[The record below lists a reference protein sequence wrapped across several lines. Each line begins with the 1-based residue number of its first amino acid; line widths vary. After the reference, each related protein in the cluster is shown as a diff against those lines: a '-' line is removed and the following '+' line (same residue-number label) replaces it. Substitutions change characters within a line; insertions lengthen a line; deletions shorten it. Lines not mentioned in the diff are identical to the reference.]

1 VPFYILTLRME
12 NSIITVV
19 NYNKKEG
26 DCYMKKT
33 AILLALMTVFFA
45 LTASAYTVTL
55 YNGESVYS
63 TVSVEEGGS
72 VPLPAPAAPA
82 GTRFMGWRSADG
94 TVIARTNLFG
104 EGTTELYAYFD
115 MPSKAAPGENMIPNG
130 SFEEDSLGVF
140 VSNGVATLTEED
152 GNGVLYYVRGSHHA
166 SIQWP
171 VEWEAGRKY
180 YVSYKIKTE
189 YDNVMTAH
197 NYRYNYV
204 DSKGNAQ
211 TDTAK
216 NEHFFDANKWHT
228 VEYDYVIPESY
239 VVANTVDAFSVY
251 ANSTKSF
258 DNGATEATI
267 RPVYYDDIELIPY
280 HKITYNAN
288 GGTLDEDAR
297 FVLNGTYTVESLV
310 PVRKGYS
317 FMGWGTTQSAKEAVT
332 SVELSGS
339 DVTLYAIW
347 EGSSEDTAI
356 TYSFANTVPGNADG
370 TIALYGTEE
379 TKSHT
384 KVTLYYGDANGKLD
398 WFTPLATLSVGD
410 DGSAVHNVTQSRAF
424 PVGATK
430 IYAEYTGDGLNTVT
444 LTYDIPAAKQ
454 MPSETPLYRFY
465 ASSDVHEGENWG
477 NMPTNRANF
486 VRDVVANKDITDFII
501 MNGDLVNHGTATEW
515 EAYENWVETNM
526 FPLGI
531 PYFIVNGN
539 HEFHTVGTSGDVQN
553 GTHDE
558 ATLFRLYKEN
568 DEYLEGLGIKTDR
581 ADGKLFYSVEVAGA
595 KLIFI
600 STPTSLGTSGLTYA
614 VTEEQLNWLREELY
628 EDEKSNVPV
637 YVMSHVNPE
646 QITNYSALKAILEK
660 HPNLFLITA
669 HSHQNLALENQEPLQ
684 AGDMKTTYTHF
695 NEGSVG
701 YVYDYDANG
710 TKFFAQYS
718 VSFFVEVYE
727 DRVLIKGKKYA
738 NDGTYDVAHKYYSIA
753 LPDSEK
759 TIGTVTMSKDNP
771 AIGDT
776 VKVLVDGKAPANDAV
791 CTWYVG
797 DKLLHT
803 GSEYTVTATD
813 GMAGKRLIVR
823 VTFADGTFASDVSET
838 AFGGVDIYYDLNGGT
853 GTTPPV
859 QKVIDGSV
867 FTPYVDTYTPKK
879 DGAFFAG
886 WSTDKNAAVPMMSA
900 VAKDGLTLYAVYTD
914 KPEFHFYNYAGFI
927 PNGYVAKSEI
937 KDGKLVF
944 TSSDEGK
951 DCQFEMKGVAIDADT
966 YKYLRIKMT
975 KLNAYDCIY
984 FATSEKGYAW
994 GTTRIPYGEGTVTT
1008 VGDMVVYEC
1017 YISDYET
1024 AKTYWTGTVNSFR
1037 FDPFDKIST
1046 SAEVDYI
1053 VFADKKAVYG
1063 AKILVDEN
1071 GKVSLSDDTVNC
1083 SVSSAE
1089 WKGKGVV
1096 VTLSPSAGYEFTTVE
1111 DVMALVTV
1119 NGEAPTK
1126 AEIVNDCAVI
1136 TYGQLEEVSM
1146 GEISILDASY
1156 NKLDAIPD
1164 TAFYAQVPV
1173 TNNAFEGSFT
1183 VVIASYDADGRMLD
1197 TDFLYADPE
1206 EGKTVTFGAQVSNK
1220 DGKVA
1225 EVRAFAFSNLLD
1237 MSVLCESVKIE
1248 K

>member
-1 VPFYILTLRME
+1 
-12 NSIITVV
+12 
-19 NYNKKEG
+19 
-26 DCYMKKT
+26 MKKT

-72 VPLPAPAAPA
+72 VPLPAPAAPS

-115 MPSKAAPGENMIPNG
+115 KPSKATPGENMIPNG
-130 SFEEDSLGVF
+130 SVEEDSLGVF

-204 DSKGNAQ
+204 DSKGNPQ

-297 FVLNGTYTVESLV
+297 FVLNGTYTVESLI

-347 EGSSEDTAI
+347 EGSSEDTPI

-430 IYAEYTGDGLNTVT
+430 IYAEYTGDGLGTVT

-465 ASSDVHEGENWG
+465 AASDLHEGENWG

-486 VRDVVANKDITDFII
+486 ARDIAENKDNIDFII
-501 MNGDLVNHGTATEW
+501 MNGDLVNHGITDELT
-515 EAYENWVETNM
+515 AYEKYVKEKIYPT
-526 FPLGI
+526 GI
-531 PYFIVNGN
+531 PYFPINGN
-539 HEFHTVGTSGDVQN
+539 HEFHTHGTSGDVQD
-553 GTHDE
+553 GTHNE
-558 ATLFRLYKEN
+558 ELYFRIVEDNEKHLKDNFGIIAER
-568 DEYLEGLGIKTDR
+568 DDGEYYYSVKYEGL
-581 ADGKLFYSVEVAGA
+581 
-595 KLIFI
+595 KLIFL
-600 STPTSLGTSGLTYA
+600 STPTSLGASGLNMGVPA
-614 VTEEQLNWLREELY
+614 EQLEWLNEELH
-628 EDEKSNVPV
+628 DSVKSNETVFV
-637 YVMSHVNPE
+637 ISHVNPE
-646 QITNYSALKAILEK
+646 QTTNYSALKAVLEK

-669 HSHQNLALENQEPLQ
+669 HSHQNLALENQENLQ

-695 NEGSVG
+695 NDGSLG
-701 YVYDYDANG
+701 YVYDYDASG
-710 TKFFAQYS
+710 TKFFAQYG
-718 VSFFVEVYE
+718 VCFVVEIYE
-727 DRVLIKGKKYA
+727 DKVLLIGKKFA

-753 LPDSEK
+753 LPDSDK
-759 TIGTVTMSKDNP
+759 TVGTVTMSNTAP
-771 AIGDT
+771 QIGDT
-776 VKVLVDGKAPANDAV
+776 VKVLVDGKTPANDAV

-803 GSEYTVTATD
+803 GAEYTVTATD

-879 DGAFFAG
+879 AGVFFAG
-886 WSTDKNAAVPMMSA
+886 WSTDKNATVPMMSA

-927 PNGYVAKSEI
+927 PNGHIAKSEI
-937 KDGKLVF
+937 KDGKLCF
-944 TSSDEGK
+944 TNTESGNDP
-951 DCQFEMKGVAIDADT
+951 QFSINGIAIDAD
-966 YKYLRIKMT
+966 KYVYVRVKT
-975 KLNAYDCIY
+975 TAANPTECIY
-984 FATSEKGYAW
+984 FATSEKGLSEQ
-994 GTTRIPYGEGTVTT
+994 TRINFGAGTKTI
-1008 VGDMVVYEC
+1008 VGDFAIYEC
-1017 YISDYET
+1017 YIPSQSS
-1024 AKTYWTGTVNSFR
+1024 AKTYWKGTVNALR
-1037 FDPFDKIST
+1037 FDPFAKTNT
-1046 SAEVDYI
+1046 SAETDYI
-1053 VFADKKAVYG
+1053 VFADNKAVYG
-1063 AKILVDEN
+1063 AKILIDEN
-1071 GKVSLSDDTVNC
+1071 GKVSLSSDTANC

-1096 VTLSPSAGYEFTTVE
+1096 VTLSPASGYEFTTVE
-1111 DVMALVTV
+1111 DVMSLVTV
-1119 NGEAPTK
+1119 NGEKPAK
-1126 AEIVNDCAVI
+1126 AEIINDCAVI

-1146 GEISILDASY
+1146 GEISLLDASY

-1197 TDFLYADPE
+1197 TDFLYADPD